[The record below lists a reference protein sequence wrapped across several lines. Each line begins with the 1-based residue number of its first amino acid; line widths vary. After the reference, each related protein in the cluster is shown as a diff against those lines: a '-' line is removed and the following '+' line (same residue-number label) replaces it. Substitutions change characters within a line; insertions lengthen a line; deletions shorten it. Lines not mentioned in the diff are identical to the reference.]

1 MKKLKFNLQLFVNK
15 VPEVLNDFRVYNEG
29 EINRDLG
36 VADIELPALENMTQS
51 VSGVGMA
58 GEVDAPVL
66 GHYGSMETTI
76 NWRTPTEAAIQ
87 MSGGG
92 AVALEAMGAIQNWD
106 SGENRYRIDSYRAV
120 IRGRSKSYEQGT
132 FEAGNTTDSSNVI
145 ETTYLKIEVNG
156 KVLREIDKYAY
167 KDINNGVDNLAEVR
181 AAIGMS

>member
-1 MKKLKFNLQLFVNK
+1 MNK
-15 VPEVLNDFRVYNEG
+15 IPEVLNDFRVYNEG

-51 VSGVGMA
+51 ISGVGMA

-66 GHYGSMETTI
+66 GHYSSMETTI
-76 NWRTPTEAAIQ
+76 NWRTPTETAIK

-106 SGENRYRIDSYRAV
+106 SSENKYRIDSYRAV
-120 IRGRSKSYEQGT
+120 IRGRAKSYTQGN

-145 ETTYLKIEVNG
+145 ETTYLKIEING
-156 KVLREIDKYAY
+156 AVVREIDKYGY
-167 KDINNGVDNLAEVR
+167 KDINNGVDNLADIR
-181 AAIGMS
+181 AAIGMN